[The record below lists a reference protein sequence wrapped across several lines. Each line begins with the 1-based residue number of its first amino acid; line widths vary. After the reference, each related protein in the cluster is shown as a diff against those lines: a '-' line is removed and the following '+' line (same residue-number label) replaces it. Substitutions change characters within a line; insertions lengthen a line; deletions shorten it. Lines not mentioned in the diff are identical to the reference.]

1 MYLLKDKF
9 KENIISV
16 LPIALVVLF
25 LHFTLVPLSSA
36 QLFRF
41 IIGTCC
47 VIIGL
52 TFFLIGVDLG
62 ITPLGGHTGTSF
74 TKTNKLWIVILA
86 GLILG
91 FFISVAEPGLLIF
104 ANQVETVT
112 QNQIPS
118 LSIVIFVSIGLAIF
132 VGIGFMRIIFNIPLF
147 KILLVVYFIIFI
159 MALFATPDFLAISFD
174 ASGATTGALAVPF
187 ILALST
193 GISKMK
199 KDSKSSEKDS
209 FGLVAIA
216 SAGAVISLLFLNYF
230 SKDLTFASEIDP
242 GFIESNSIIIPFIQK
257 LPFVITESLI
267 ALAPLVFILF
277 VMQLFFFKLSKRSF
291 RRIFIGFIYTLIG
304 LIIFLLGVHAG
315 FMEVGNQIGQVL
327 SVKDS
332 KFYILIFAFIL
343 GLITIVA
350 EPAVSVLTHQIEDIT
365 AGYIKRR
372 SVLIPLSIGVGLSVL
387 LSVLRILTPQIQL
400 WHYLLPGYLIA
411 LALMFIV
418 PKLFVGIAFDAG
430 GVATGPLT
438 ATFILAFTQGAANA
452 YEGANV
458 VIDGFGMIAMV
469 ALTPIITLQLLGLFY
484 KIKTRKGGIKHG

>member
-1 MYLLKDKF
+1 
-9 KENIISV
+9 
-16 LPIALVVLF
+16 
-25 LHFTLVPLSSA
+25 
-36 QLFRF
+36 
-41 IIGTCC
+41 
-47 VIIGL
+47 
-52 TFFLIGVDLG
+52 
-62 ITPLGGHTGTSF
+62 
-74 TKTNKLWIVILA
+74 
-86 GLILG
+86 
-91 FFISVAEPGLLIF
+91 
-104 ANQVETVT
+104 
-112 QNQIPS
+112 
-118 LSIVIFVSIGLAIF
+118 
-132 VGIGFMRIIFNIPLF
+132 
-147 KILLVVYFIIFI
+147 
-159 MALFATPDFLAISFD
+159 
-174 ASGATTGALAVPF
+174 
-187 ILALST
+187 
-193 GISKMK
+193 
-199 KDSKSSEKDS
+199 
-209 FGLVAIA
+209 
-216 SAGAVISLLFLNYF
+216 
-230 SKDLTFASEIDP
+230 
-242 GFIESNSIIIPFIQK
+242 
-257 LPFVITESLI
+257 
-267 ALAPLVFILF
+267 
-277 VMQLFFFKLSKRSF
+277 
-291 RRIFIGFIYTLIG
+291 
-304 LIIFLLGVHAG
+304 
-315 FMEVGNQIGQVL
+315 MEVGNQIGQVL

>member
-1 MYLLKDKF
+1 
-9 KENIISV
+9 
-16 LPIALVVLF
+16 
-25 LHFTLVPLSSA
+25 
-36 QLFRF
+36 
-41 IIGTCC
+41 
-47 VIIGL
+47 
-52 TFFLIGVDLG
+52 
-62 ITPLGGHTGTSF
+62 
-74 TKTNKLWIVILA
+74 
-86 GLILG
+86 
-91 FFISVAEPGLLIF
+91 
-104 ANQVETVT
+104 
-112 QNQIPS
+112 
-118 LSIVIFVSIGLAIF
+118 
-132 VGIGFMRIIFNIPLF
+132 
-147 KILLVVYFIIFI
+147 

-230 SKDLTFASEIDP
+230 LKDLTFASEIDP

-267 ALAPLVFILF
+267 ALSPLVVILI
-277 VMQLFFFKLSKRSF
+277 VMQLFFFKLSKRAF

-484 KIKTRKGGIKHG
+484 KIKTRKGGIEHG